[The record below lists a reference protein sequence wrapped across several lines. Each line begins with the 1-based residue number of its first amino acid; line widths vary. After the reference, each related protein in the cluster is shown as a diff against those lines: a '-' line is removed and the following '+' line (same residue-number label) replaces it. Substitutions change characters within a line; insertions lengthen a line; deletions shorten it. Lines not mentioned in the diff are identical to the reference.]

1 MAFRQATGGPM
12 KRSII
17 AVVAAFVL
25 VLTGANAFAQVQVS
39 GKKEIAIFALGYY
52 GWNIP
57 LETLGTIDVDIQR
70 VFLDLGRFTIFGMEK
85 RFAAKDVEEFIK
97 VLRQTKEANFVMPEK
112 YQFGEEFLTEA
123 DFNKL
128 TGAFIIAVPVVTS
141 FNSQLVNQDWE
152 TDIKTNV
159 TFIDVASGTMIGLAD
174 VETSGSSR
182 ETQYKSIQSAI
193 DGIPMQLQFEIRKVS
208 AFQNVTRV
216 LAASGSTVDMQ
227 LGKDMGVKVGDE
239 YAIIESVVLE
249 GLLDE
254 REVGL
259 ILINEVGTTRS
270 RGTLRYSGI
279 PLEKDVQLREI
290 PRLGVDLDLYAHA
303 LSFYEHPYD
312 NALGFMIGARGE
324 LTRGFYNLKPFAA
337 IEAVLDLDMIVPLNI
352 IAGLQY
358 SMYLRRLEFGG
369 RVGVAGGSNII
380 VQFLEEELADDDKE
394 WFTHYGLSGG
404 GFASLLVTRDMKI
417 FVEVQADFM
426 LGIFG
431 DIFQS
436 LGNYGSLQVGLG
448 VSLKQ

>member
-1 MAFRQATGGPM
+1 M
-12 KRSII
+12 KRRITAAI
-17 AVVAAFVL
+17 AAFVL
-25 VLTGANAFAQVQVS
+25 VLAGANVFAQVQVS
-39 GKKEIAIFALGYY
+39 EKKEVAIFALGYR

-57 LETLGTIDVDIQR
+57 LETIGTIDVDIQR

-97 VLRQTKEANFVMPEK
+97 VLRQTKEANFVLPEK

-141 FNSQLVNQDWE
+141 FNSQLVDQDWE

-159 TFIDVASGTMIGLAD
+159 TFIDVATGTMIGLAD

-182 ETQYKSIQSAI
+182 ETQFKSIQSAI
-193 DGIPMQLQFEIRKVS
+193 DGIPMQLQFEIRSIS
-208 AFQNVTRV
+208 AFQNVTRI
-216 LAASGSTVDMQ
+216 LAASGGTVDMQ

-239 YAIIESVVLE
+239 YAVIESDTLE
-249 GLLDE
+249 GFVDE

-270 RGTLRYSGI
+270 RGTVRYSGI

-290 PRLGVDLDLYAHA
+290 PRLGVDIDIYAHA
-303 LSFYEHPYD
+303 LSFYLHPYD
-312 NALGFMIGARGE
+312 NPLGFMLGARGE

-337 IEAVLDLDMIVPLNI
+337 IEAVLDIDMIVPINVV
-352 IAGLQY
+352 AGLQY

-369 RVGVAGGSNII
+369 RVGVVGGSNII
-380 VQFLEEELADDDKE
+380 VQYLEEEFANDDKE

-404 GFASLLVTRDMKI
+404 GFASVLVTRDMKI
-417 FVEVQADFM
+417 FAEVQADFM

-431 DIFQS
+431 DVFTS
-436 LGNYGSLQVGLG
+436 LGSYGSVQIGLG

>member
-1 MAFRQATGGPM
+1 MAFREATGGQM
-12 KRSII
+12 KHRIT
-17 AVVAAFVL
+17 AVFAAFVL
-25 VLTGANAFAQVQVS
+25 VLAGANAFAQVQVS
-39 GKKEIAIFALGYY
+39 ERKEIAIFALGYR

-97 VLRQTKEANFVMPEK
+97 VLRQTKEANFVLPEK

-141 FNSQLVNQDWE
+141 FNSQLVDQDWE

-193 DGIPMQLQFEIRKVS
+193 DGIPMQLQFEIRSIS

-216 LAASGSTVDMQ
+216 LAVSGGTVDMQ

-239 YAIIESVVLE
+239 YAVIESDTLE
-249 GLLDE
+249 GFLDE

-259 ILINEVGTTRS
+259 VLINEVGTTRS
-270 RGTLRYSGI
+270 RATVLYSKV

-290 PRLGVDLDLYAHA
+290 PRLGVDFAPYAHA
-303 LSFYEHPYD
+303 YWFLSHPAD
-312 NALGFMIGARGE
+312 TEAGFLLGARAE
-324 LTRGFYNLKPFAA
+324 ATRGFYNLRPYAA
-337 IEAVLDLDMIVPLNI
+337 VQVLFDTDLWLPLNVMI
-352 IAGLQY
+352 GGQY
-358 SMYLRRLEFGG
+358 SLFMRRLEAGG
-369 RVGVAGGSNII
+369 RLGVAGGSNFILRLI
-380 VQFLEEELADDDKE
+380 EEQFSEDDDP
-394 WFTHYGLSGG
+394 WFSHYGVSAGGYLS
-404 GFASLLVTRDMKI
+404 FLVTRDLKI
-417 FVEVQADFM
+417 FAEVQADYMF
-426 LGIFG
+426 GIANAVGGPF
-431 DIFQS
+431 S
-436 LGNYGSLQVGLG
+436 SYGGYQVGIG
-448 VSLKQ
+448 VTFKQ